1 MPAYNQVSNRRVVQP
16 RRVCLVAVTAV
27 FLPAFVLAA
36 CKPAGQTTAKPGP
49 AKRPEG
55 DTLVFDENRR
65 DVPYAFIKYY
75 FGWAGGNDAPQQGVV
90 AAVWQDGT
98 IIRAESVDDVGLAY
112 VKGVASAEDQ
122 AALRET
128 IEATGILTSD
138 LGGKTEGAAASEE
151 LTIRDHYGIR
161 IWSHPPDHEADD
173 RIVRIREALMLVA
186 LSETEALEADGFKKI
201 PRHWRE

>member
-1 MPAYNQVSNRRVVQP
+1 MQSRRF
-16 RRVCLVAVTAV
+16 CFVAVTAIL
-27 FLPAFVLAA
+27 LPVFVLAA
-36 CKPAGQTTAKPGP
+36 CKPAGRTTTKPVP
-49 AKRPEG
+49 AKRPAKRPLS
-55 DTLVFDENRR
+55 DKLVFDENRR

-75 FGWAGGNDAPQQGVV
+75 FGWRGGNDAPQQGVV

-112 VKGVASAEDQ
+112 VKGLASPEDH
-122 AALRET
+122 AALRQA

-138 LGGKTEGAAASEE
+138 LGGKTEGAGASEE

-173 RIVRIREALMLVA
+173 RIVRIREALLSVA
-186 LSETEALEADGFKKI
+186 LSETEAVEADGYKRI
-201 PRHWRE
+201 PPQWYR